1 MDLLK
6 LLSQRMVSLFK
17 KIFKI
22 LIPYLP
28 KLFDYNLNMAVYILL
43 TANNFK
49 IYKYNFIY
57 ATQFIQTIITFY
69 PKKWTITG
77 II

>member
-6 LLSQRMVSLFK
+6 LLSQSMVSLFK

-43 TANNFK
+43 TAKTLKYTN
-49 IYKYNFIY
+49 IILYMLHSLYKL
-57 ATQFIQTIITFY
+57 
-69 PKKWTITG
+69 
-77 II
+77 